1 MLRGEKRKLEGFE
14 KALETLRSEIA
25 VLEQQL
31 AAGNVAAAT
40 EIARKKLESEIVE
53 KSLPDMRRRVAELEK
68 DYRKRLSELKQL
80 YQNVAKPFPQL
91 LNELSEILTETEKR
105 IDGLEQQ
112 IKAVMDVWRQLISVA
127 YELNE
132 PVEASRHLAELPR
145 PLQIIRVQIK
155 NFYEWLSNTTWGE
168 KK

>member
-1 MLRGEKRKLEGFE
+1 MLREEKRKLEGFE

-68 DYRKRLSELKQL
+68 DYRQRLAELKQL

-112 IKAVMDVWRQLISVA
+112 IKAVMDVWRQLISVV

-145 PLQIIRVQIK
+145 PLQVIRAEIR
-155 NFYEWLSNTTWGE
+155 NFRGWISQTSWGD
-168 KK
+168 KR

>member
-1 MLRGEKRKLEGFE
+1 MQIEITELEERLRRGDV
-14 KALETLRSEIA
+14 T
-25 VLEQQL
+25 
-31 AAGNVAAAT
+31 AAKCLV
-40 EIARKKLESEIVE
+40 EKKLSVEIIE
-53 KSLPDMRRRVAELEK
+53 KSIPDMRRRVAELEK
-68 DYRKRLSELKQL
+68 DYRQRLAELKQL

-91 LNELSEILTETEKR
+91 LNELSEKLTETEKR

-112 IKAVMDVWRQLISVA
+112 IKAVMDVWHQLISVA

-132 PVEASRHLAELPR
+132 PVEASRHLAELPH

-155 NFYEWLSNTTWGE
+155 NFHEWLSNTTWGE